1 MKEMR
6 TFVSF
11 LIFVFVF
18 PANIFAQNN
27 QDKIS
32 KNNSVVM
39 TWNKNTP
46 EQEMKDDI
54 NSLKSNNGI
63 TIKYSNLKRNSKSE
77 IVSIKIEYT
86 DNEGNSGSQEYNNKN
101 AIPEIKFY
109 KNNDEIGF
117 GDLKSN
123 NNFAL
128 GNLDFNDLQK
138 QFSNR
143 IKIDTL
149 GSNEFFKFNLE
160 DNGQPNI
167 KKSKII
173 IQKNGRK
180 PLVIEDGK
188 VIEGAND
195 YSKEEIEKIKN
206 ENKLN
211 SNNENFSFNLN
222 EDDFDVKNLK
232 EEIEKMQNQIQKMM
246 PNTLEDKIIEKPS
259 KSKKEDLSKELKDA
273 KEEMIKA
280 KKDMEEAKK
289 ELQKAKSEIKTQR
302 V

>member
-1 MKEMR
+1 MK
-6 TFVSF
+6 TFVTF
-11 LIFVFVF
+11 LMFAFVF
-18 PANIFAQNN
+18 PANIFAQDNKE
-27 QDKIS
+27 KIS

-63 TIKYSNLKRNSKSE
+63 IIKYSNLKRNSKSE

-109 KNNDEIGF
+109 KKNGEIGF
-117 GDLKSN
+117 GDSNSN

-128 GNLDFNDLQK
+128 GNLDFNDFQK

-149 GSNEFFKFNLE
+149 GNNNFGFSLE
-160 DNGQPNI
+160 DKNRENI

-195 YSKEEIEKIKN
+195 YSKEEIEKIQN

-211 SNNENFSFNLN
+211 FNDNHESFNFNLN
-222 EDDFDVKNLK
+222 EDNFDIKNLK

-246 PNTLEDKIIEKPS
+246 PNSLEDEIIVKPS
-259 KSKKEDLSKELKDA
+259 KSKKEDLSKEMKDA

-280 KKDMEEAKK
+280 KKEMEEAKK

>member
-1 MKEMR
+1 MK
-6 TFVSF
+6 TFVTF
-11 LIFVFVF
+11 LMFVFVF
-18 PANIFAQNN
+18 PANIFAQN
-27 QDKIS
+27 DKAKIS

-54 NSLKSNNGI
+54 NSLKSNNDI
-63 TIKYSNLKRNSKSE
+63 IIKYSNLKRNSKSE

-101 AIPEIKFY
+101 AIPEIKFH

-117 GDLKSN
+117 GDLKPN

-149 GSNEFFKFNLE
+149 GNNEIFKFNL
-160 DNGQPNI
+160 DDKNRANI
-167 KKSKII
+167 RKSKII
-173 IQKNGRK
+173 VQKDGRK

-188 VIEGAND
+188 ITEGTND
-195 YSKEEIEKIKN
+195 YSKEEIDKILN
-206 ENKLN
+206 ENKFN
-211 SNNENFSFNLN
+211 SNENLRFNLS
-222 EDDFDVKNLK
+222 EDNFDVNNLK
-232 EEIEKMQNQIQKMM
+232 EELEKMQNQIQKMT
-246 PNTLEDKIIEKPS
+246 PNSLEDEIIAKPL
-259 KSKKEDLSKELKDA
+259 KSRNEDLSKEIKDA

-280 KKDMEEAKK
+280 KKEMEEARK